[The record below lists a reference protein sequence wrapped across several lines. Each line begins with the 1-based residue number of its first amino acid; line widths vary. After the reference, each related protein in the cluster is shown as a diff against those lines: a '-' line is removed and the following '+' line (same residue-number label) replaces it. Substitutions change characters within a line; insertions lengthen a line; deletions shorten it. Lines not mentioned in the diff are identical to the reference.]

1 LVRKWVQR
9 PSRRGEQFGQWLIK
23 ADPVPVSVGRPK
35 ITGVPG
41 AGVNGTNG
49 AFFRVVTY
57 EGKKKNMRPQI
68 TAITDTDFFFF
79 PIEP

>member
-1 LVRKWVQR
+1 MLKGSLLRLVRKWVQR

-49 AFFRVVTY
+49 AFFRVVYWGTVLRQRAALV
-57 EGKKKNMRPQI
+57 MLPS
-68 TAITDTDFFFF
+68 
-79 PIEP
+79 